1 MTAQRNRQ
9 WILMRRPVGEIRE
22 GDLVLRTDPIPV
34 PAAGEVVVRNEWLSL
49 DPANRVYMSDV
60 KQYMPPVALG
70 DPMRGFICGTVVA
83 SGAPAFAVGAVVMG
97 LGTWSEYS
105 CVPAEYLMPV
115 PEVQGLTR
123 KDVFGQG
130 YIVAPTALLGLRHIG
145 APRPGETMLVSAAA
159 GAVGSLAGQIGK
171 AWGCKVIGLAGD
183 DEKRDWIVRDLGF
196 DQALDYRGADFA
208 QRLRAA
214 CPDGIDIFY
223 DNVAGNVLD
232 VVLGQ
237 MNLRGRVVQCGLISS
252 YNDDLHGQS
261 FRNYGC
267 IVTQRLK
274 VEGFIVI
281 DWFDEYPAMFREV
294 AELHRSGR
302 LNWRY
307 HDVDGLEHAVDA
319 VKLLFQGRNRGKM
332 IVRV

>member
-1 MTAQRNRQ
+1 
-9 WILMRRPVGEIRE
+9 
-22 GDLVLRTDPIPV
+22 
-34 PAAGEVVVRNEWLSL
+34 
-49 DPANRVYMSDV
+49 
-60 KQYMPPVALG
+60 
-70 DPMRGFICGTVVA
+70 MRGFICGEVVA
-83 SGAPAFAVGAVVMG
+83 SAAPEMPVGAVVMG
-97 LGTWSEYS
+97 LGTWSQYS
-105 CVPAEYLMPV
+105 RVPAACLMPV
-115 PEVQGLTR
+115 PELPGLSR

-145 APRPGETMLVSAAA
+145 SPKAGETMLVSAAA

-183 DEKRDWIVRDLGF
+183 AEKRDWITRDLGF
-196 DQALDYRGADFA
+196 DLALDYRGDDFA

-214 CPDGIDIFY
+214 CPNGIDIFY

-237 MNLRGRVVQCGLISS
+237 MKLRGRVVQCGLISS

-267 IVTQRLK
+267 IVTQRLRI
-274 VEGFIVI
+274 EGFIVI

-294 AELHRSGR
+294 ADLHASGK
-302 LNWRY
+302 LKWRY
-307 HDVDGLEHAVDA
+307 HDVDGLGQAVDA

-332 IVRV
+332 IVRL